1 MIATQ
6 AATEADAAA
15 RGLTIVV
22 VAVLYFAGVAVISI
36 RGIRRTKN
44 AADFFVAGRGI
55 GLFTMTIAAM
65 AATLSGFAF
74 IGGPGLVYTLGI
86 GALFINLPLAVT
98 ATMGATA
105 LATRLRLL
113 ADRREI
119 VTIPDAIA
127 ARYNSTTAQGYAGL
141 AIICAVTGYMA
152 TNLLALGIVLDSI
165 FSIGLQWGVVA
176 GTAITL
182 AYSASGGILAGVYTD
197 VFQGS
202 IKVVASVIVFGY
214 VLSVGGGMEGISEA
228 IRSADASYLEP
239 WGRMSPLA
247 AMSFY
252 FVFGLGTLGQP
263 HVIHKYLM
271 LRDPRQLRWYP
282 IVMTIV
288 MALTLLL
295 FVGVGLVTRALVA
308 SGEMPAL
315 ERPDDATPTFLLRY
329 TPPLVSAIVFSGVV
343 AAIMST
349 VNSFMNVGAAALVR
363 DVPRALG
370 RRFGDELL
378 AGRVATVAISVVAA
392 AIAMSSGTMVAFLG
406 IFGWGLFASTIV
418 PSLAIGLNWT
428 GATRAGAI
436 ASIITGLAV
445 TLVLE
450 SMAWFRVF
458 TFPGGVTATAVA
470 LVASLLVFFTV
481 SAATSRTAQGELSPD
496 IRQVVEM

>member
-1 MIATQ
+1 MIAPQEVTG
-6 AATEADAAA
+6 AGDAD
-15 RGLTIVV
+15 RGLLIVV
-22 VAVLYFAGVAVISI
+22 VAVLYFAGVAAISI

-44 AADFFVAGRGI
+44 ATDFFVAGRGI

-74 IGGPGLVYTLGI
+74 IGGPGLVYTLGM

-127 ARYNSTTAQGYAGL
+127 ARYDSTAAQGLAGL

-165 FSIGLQWGVVA
+165 FSIGLAWGVAA

-197 VFQGS
+197 VFQGTV
-202 IKVVASVIVFGY
+202 KAMASVIVFGY
-214 VLSVGGGMEGISEA
+214 VLSIGGGLEGISEA

-239 WGRMSPLA
+239 WGRISPLA

-271 LRDPRQLRWYP
+271 LRDPHQLRWYP

-288 MALTLLL
+288 MTLTLLL
-295 FVGVGLVTRALVA
+295 FVGVGLVSRALVA
-308 SGEMPAL
+308 SGEMAPL
-315 ERPDDATPTFLLRY
+315 ERPDDATPVFLLLY

-349 VNSFMNVGAAALVR
+349 VNSFMSVGAAALVR
-363 DVPRALG
+363 DVPKSLG
-370 RRFGDELL
+370 WRFGDELL
-378 AGRVATVAISVVAA
+378 AGRVATVAISAVAA
-392 AIAMSSGTMVAFLG
+392 AIAMTSGTLVAFLG

-418 PSLAIGLNWT
+418 PSLAIGLNWA

-436 ASIITGLAV
+436 ASIMTGLAV

-458 TFPGGVTATAVA
+458 SFPGGVTATAVA
-470 LVASLLVFFTV
+470 LVASLLVFFAV
-481 SAATSRTAQGELSPD
+481 SAATSRRDRVALAPD
-496 IRQVVEM
+496 VREVVDL